1 MTMQETEND
10 ILKDLE
16 DLGDTISQYT
26 FLIACAGECAPFNE
40 SLRTEGNLVRECQ
53 VRTWLYVQF
62 QDGKL
67 RFETDSEAL
76 IVKGAMAL
84 LQELYNGRSL
94 EEVEGYHCRLLDS
107 ENFIRHFNMEQL
119 KGIRAIIDKLERL
132 A

>member
-16 DLGDTISQYT
+16 ELGDTISQYT
-26 FLIACAGECAPFNE
+26 FLIACAGECAPFDE
-40 SLRTEGNLVRECQ
+40 SLRTEENLVRECQ

-62 QDGKL
+62 EDGKL

-94 EEVEGYHCRLLDS
+94 EEVKGYHCRLLDS
-107 ENFIRHFNMEQL
+107 EDFTRHFNMEQL
-119 KGIRAIIDKLERL
+119 KGIRAIIGKLESL
-132 A
+132 E